1 MTKIGVVGNGSMGR
15 RRIKHAQMYGYKDIT
30 GWDVRPDRRYE
41 VEEKFGIKTSKSQKD
56 FESSDFDAIFICV
69 PPADHYYYMKL
80 AVKNGWNF
88 MVENPVW
95 HKTKGLDAL
104 QKDVQ
109 KKKLVANVSC
119 NVRFLK
125 ATQRIK
131 KLVQEGAIGPVLS
144 GVVEIGEYLPDWHP
158 YEPYTDYYP
167 SKREMGGGL
176 DAMCDLDWLVDIF
189 GDIKKMNAVYAKKSK
204 LKIDT
209 YDIIDFVLEFKS
221 GPQIILH
228 TDMLQ
233 TPYGRSTKLISEN
246 GIIVWDYKAAIVK
259 YYDRRTKQWTDFDE
273 SGAGATPGKG
283 GEKSWAEQ
291 MYVDDSYY
299 FFECLKGEAKP
310 LNTIE
315 SNARLLKQ
323 LLEAI
328 GYPIR
333 GKTAPRSARDSK
345 ASNGASAGAV
355 SDGMKKRRVHNSKVL

>member
-1 MTKIGVVGNGSMGR
+1 
-15 RRIKHAQMYGYKDIT
+15 
-30 GWDVRPDRRYE
+30 
-41 VEEKFGIKTSKSQKD
+41 
-56 FESSDFDAIFICV
+56 
-69 PPADHYYYMKL
+69 
-80 AVKNGWNF
+80 
-88 MVENPVW
+88 
-95 HKTKGLDAL
+95 
-104 QKDVQ
+104 
-109 KKKLVANVSC
+109 
-119 NVRFLK
+119 
-125 ATQRIK
+125 
-131 KLVQEGAIGPVLS
+131 
-144 GVVEIGEYLPDWHP
+144 
-158 YEPYTDYYP
+158 
-167 SKREMGGGL
+167 MGGGL